1 MLAGI
6 SEQLVIYKF
15 HNTNLTKIQEFK
27 DNELEIISFSWSSD
41 NNKIIYST
49 QDSLLIMRN
58 ITNNTLLFKIEQ
70 PNKVV
75 SVIFDPLDRYIG
87 SL

>member
-15 HNTNLTKIQEFK
+15 HNTNLTKSQEFK